1 MQLGWEMWNKITRF
15 DVVKS
20 ELEVRLMNEKIDQL
34 LHQEMRRF
42 MEIQQIQMDML
53 NEMHSKIR

>member
-1 MQLGWEMWNKITRF
+1 MT
-15 DVVKS
+15 
-20 ELEVRLMNEKIDQL
+20 EKIDQL

-53 NEMHSKIR
+53 QEMHSKLR

>member
-1 MQLGWEMWNKITRF
+1 M
-15 DVVKS
+15 
-20 ELEVRLMNEKIDQL
+20 EVRIISEKLDQL

-53 NEMHSKIR
+53 NEMHSKLR